1 MAAKRQTRGFPQVA
15 TVALL
20 GLVGGLGYVAWSMWG
35 YSPDTSAIRAPI
47 ATAALPSAKVDDGA
61 SVLPAPRVI
70 AEFRQTT
77 QRPLFF
83 SDRRPAD
90 RSPPKVAEVVVMAP
104 PVPPSPLEQ
113 MQLLGISRGI
123 NGQPRALVRPS
134 AEGQGV
140 WITVGDIIRGWKV
153 AEISE
158 QNAVFLANGLRGEL
172 QLFAAR
178 AKVR

>member
-1 MAAKRQTRGFPQVA
+1 M
-15 TVALL
+15 L
-20 GLVGGLGYVAWSMWG
+20 S
-35 YSPDTSAIRAPI
+35 YSPETSAIRAPATV
-47 ATAALPSAKVDDGA
+47 ATAPSKAVDDGA
-61 SVLPAPRVI
+61 SMVPPPRVI
-70 AEFRQTT
+70 AEYQQTT

-90 RSPPKVAEVVVMAP
+90 RSPPKVVEVVVKPP

-140 WITVGDIIRGWKV
+140 WITVGDTIRGWKV
-153 AEISE
+153 AEISD
-158 QNAVFLANGLRGEL
+158 QNAVLLANGLRGEL

-178 AKVR
+178 AAKVR